1 MSKAVLKG
9 HASGTGT
16 VTLETANTNT
26 DRTVTIPDASGTVM
40 VTGNM
45 PAFLAYRSGAD
56 VSIPN
61 GVSTKITYNT
71 ETFDTNSCYDNT
83 TNYRFTPTVA
93 GYYVFTASLGWNTVS
108 AGNLDMYIAKNG
120 SIDVPDIR
128 YGNYT
133 SNPVIM
139 QGTYMWYMN
148 GTTDY
153 VEIYAYQGSG
163 STQSIIASANRT
175 WFMGYMVR
183 AA

>member
-1 MSKAVLKG
+1 MSSLTILGDTSGSVVLQAPAV
-9 HASGTGT
+9 SGSTTLTLPTQTGT
-16 VTLETANTNT
+16 L
-26 DRTVTIPDASGTVM
+26 GLQ
-40 VTGNM
+40 G

-56 VSIPN
+56 VSIPT
-61 GVSTKITYNT
+61 GVSTKVTYNT
-71 ETFDTNSCYDNT
+71 ETFDTNSCYDST

-93 GYYVFTASLGWNTVS
+93 GYYVFTASLGWNTIG

-133 SNPVIM
+133 STPVIM

-148 GTTDY
+148 GSTDY

-163 STQSIIASANRT
+163 STQALIASANRT

-183 AA
+183 GA